1 MSATENKKL
10 VERIFDEMSRG
21 NTRAMAEAMA
31 DDFRWIFPGNWS
43 WSHTWEPKAVV
54 LDELLRPLM
63 TQFAEYRSA
72 AEFIIAEDDRVVAQ
86 VRGHGMTTDGE
97 PYEQTYCFVFRVADG
112 RLTEVI
118 EHCDTALVERVL
130 QPLTPG
136 TS

>member
-1 MSATENKKL
+1 MSATENRKL
-10 VERIFDEMSRG
+10 VEQIFDQMSRG

-43 WSHTWEPKAVV
+43 WSRTWEPKTVV
-54 LDELLRPLM
+54 LNELLRPLM
-63 TQFAEYRSA
+63 AQFTEYRSA
-72 AEFIIAEDDRVVAQ
+72 ADFIIAEDDRVVAQ

-97 PYEQTYCFVFRVADG
+97 PYEQTYCFIFRVADG

-130 QPLTPG
+130 RHVG
-136 TS
+136 G